1 MKKTNQ
7 QENVFVNSKAAY
19 ANHKDAKKAADK
31 KAKASKAKQ
40 TKTNT
45 GKAVKN
51 VKNAKNAKPGKIRSF
66 FNKIPKKVWIPVV
79 SVASTLVV
87 ASVAVGIPYFM
98 SANVALNDARELKA
112 SLKMSIYYLKEGDV
126 DAADACITQAE
137 HCIASLRTDLADT
150 KWQVATYIPFAGSG
164 IKEDLDTASQ
174 ALDIAEEAT
183 QTILRPASNYVRELG
198 QPDLEQLDI
207 TNMGPEMAVRI
218 NGYCDMIDDL
228 SPAASKV
235 LHELGD
241 LPEFHTGMLEDQI
254 SQYRLIG
261 QNADVLI
268 PLLNSASSDILRP
281 AAAVMTETP
290 FSDLRMHPGIN
301 TAVITAYWDLLDE
314 ITPELVE
321 INDTLVMLAQE
332 AEDPAIYNKYSEK
345 MITIIDLIHEAD
357 TYRPLYDNI
366 VSDGED
372 KFFIIVAQN
381 SAEMRACGGFPG
393 SIGNLSLKDG
403 ILYFGDFTS
412 IYNVIPDTHASWIDI
427 TDTENKLFLSD
438 WYGNNP
444 RRASCNPHFPRAAE
458 LWGSAYQ
465 EFNGVEVDGV
475 VSLTP
480 HIIQRLMAVTGPV
493 TLSNGVTID
502 ETNAV
507 DYLQR
512 QIYIDYFTTYG
523 MDEANVMTDYIF
535 AETAKIVGGQVM
547 DHLNKDSLIT
557 LLDIIKESSADR
569 VFMMWMKDPEAEQI
583 IYDLGFSGS
592 LNDDPEN
599 PALGVFFSV
608 NDANK
613 LGPYLDI
620 DISYDDGVYN
630 EDGSISYHVTVAVTN
645 NIDEETLEIGEG
657 NAYILAMDYGG
668 SMNSLIYLFAPAG
681 GSVSDFENDGEVSI
695 TIEKYNDLEL
705 GFSPRF
711 ILHPGETITFTYTAT
726 TAPGITTP
734 PTIMTQPLIT
744 DYRPVEEE
752 EITEETAEEA

>member
-7 QENVFVNSKAAY
+7 QENLFVNSKAAY

-31 KAKASKAKQ
+31 KAKASKPK
-40 TKTNT
+40 
-45 GKAVKN
+45 KAAPK
-51 VKNAKNAKPGKIRSF
+51 AGKNAKPGKIKSF

-79 SVASTLVV
+79 SVASTLIV
-87 ASVAVGIPYFM
+87 ASVAIGIPYYM
-98 SANVALNDARELKA
+98 SVNVALNDARELKE
-112 SLKMSIYYLKEGDV
+112 SLKMSVYYLKEGDA
-126 DAADACITQAE
+126 DSADACITRAE
-137 HCIASLRTDLADT
+137 ACIDNLRIDLADT

-164 IKEDLDTASQ
+164 IKEDLATASQ

-183 QTILRPASNYVRELG
+183 QTILRPASGYVRELG
-198 QPDLEQLDI
+198 KPDLEQLDI

-218 NGYCDMIDDL
+218 NGYCDMIDYL
-228 SPAASKV
+228 TPAASKV
-235 LHELGD
+235 MHELGD
-241 LPEFHTGMLEDQI
+241 LPTFHTAKLEDQI
-254 SQYRLIG
+254 SAYRDICK
-261 QNADVLI
+261 NADVLI
-268 PLLNSASSDILRP
+268 PMVTNASHDILRP
-281 AAAVMTETP
+281 AADVMTETP

-301 TAVITAYWDLLDE
+301 TGVITAYWDLLDE
-314 ITPELVE
+314 ITPELTE
-321 INDTLVMLAQE
+321 INATLVMLAQE
-332 AEDPAIYNKYSEK
+332 AEDPSIYLKYSEK
-345 MITIIDLIHEAD
+345 MVTILDLINEAD
-357 TYRPLYDNI
+357 LYRPLYDNI
-366 VSDGED
+366 VLDGED
-372 KFFIIVAQN
+372 KYFIIVAQN

-458 LWGSAYQ
+458 LWGSAYE
-465 EFNGVEVDGV
+465 EFNGINVDGV
-475 VSLTP
+475 ISLTP

-502 ETNAV
+502 DTNAV

-523 MDEANVMTDYIF
+523 MNEANLMTDYIF

-547 DHLNKDSLIT
+547 DNLNKDSLTT
-557 LLDIIKESSADR
+557 LLDIIKESSQDR

-592 LNDDPEN
+592 LNDDPEH

-620 DISYDDGVYN
+620 DISYDDGILN
-630 EDGSISYHVTVAVTN
+630 EDGSMSYHVTVAVTN
-645 NIDEETLEIGEG
+645 NIDDETLEMGEG

-681 GSVSDFENDGEVSI
+681 GTVSDFENDGEVSLS
-695 TIEKYNDLEL
+695 IEEYNDLEL

-726 TAPGITTP
+726 TAPGVTTP

-744 DYRPVEEE
+744 DYRPVEEDL
-752 EITEETAEEA
+752 TEETSEEA

>member
-1 MKKTNQ
+1 MEIITLKKTSQ
-7 QENVFVNSKAAY
+7 QDNIFVNSKAAY

-31 KAKASKAKQ
+31 KAKASKPK
-40 TKTNT
+40 KTAP
-45 GKAVKN
+45 KAG
-51 VKNAKNAKPGKIRSF
+51 KNAKPGKIKSF

-79 SVASTLVV
+79 TVASTLVV
-87 ASVAVGIPYFM
+87 GSVAIGIPYYM
-98 SANVALNDARELKA
+98 SANVALNDARELKE
-112 SLKMSIYYLKEGDV
+112 SLKLSIYYLKEGDV
-126 DAADACITQAE
+126 DSADACITKAE
-137 HCIASLRTDLADT
+137 QCIDSLRTDLADT
-150 KWQVATYIPFAGSG
+150 KWQVATYIPFAGSN
-164 IKEDLDTASQ
+164 IKEDLNTASQ

-183 QTILRPASNYVRELG
+183 QTILKPASNYVRELG
-198 QPDLEQLDI
+198 QPDLELLDI

-235 LHELGD
+235 LYELGD

-254 SQYRLIG
+254 SQYRVIG
-261 QNADVLI
+261 KNADVLI
-268 PLLNSASSDILRP
+268 PLLNSASSNILRP

-321 INDTLVMLAQE
+321 INNTLLMLAQE

-345 MITIIDLIHEAD
+345 MVTILNIINEAD

-366 VSDGED
+366 VGDGED

-393 SIGNLSLKDG
+393 SIGNLSLRDG

-412 IYNVIPDTHASWIDI
+412 IYNVIPDTHASWINI

-523 MDEANVMTDYIF
+523 MNEANIMTDYIF

-547 DHLNKDSLIT
+547 DNLNKDSLIT
-557 LLDIIKESSADR
+557 LLDIIKESSQDR

-583 IYDLGFSGS
+583 IIDLGFSGS
-592 LNDDPEN
+592 LNSDPEN

-620 DISYDDGVYN
+620 DISYDDGVLN
-630 EDGSISYHVTVAVTN
+630 EDGSMSYRVTVAVTN

-681 GSVSDFENDGEVSI
+681 GTVSDFENDGEVSI

-726 TAPGITTP
+726 TAPGVTTP